1 MHKILEKGN
10 KRVIELKGCVRG
22 EKKKKKKKAFLSNIA
37 VTDGKN

>member
-22 EKKKKKKKAFLSNIA
+22 EKKKKKAFLSNIV